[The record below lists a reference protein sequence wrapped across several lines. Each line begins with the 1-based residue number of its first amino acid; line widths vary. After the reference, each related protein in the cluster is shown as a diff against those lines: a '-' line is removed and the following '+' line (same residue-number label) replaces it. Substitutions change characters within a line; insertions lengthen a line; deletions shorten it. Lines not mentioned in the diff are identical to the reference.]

1 MFVAV
6 MSQVVHRWATTAGW
20 VIVREQWRMR
30 APGDSFGKKNE
41 LLTRQLTS
49 LLAIFLVGTF
59 SSTKVSRGELTLER
73 LREGQ
78 DQRLAWK
85 CCIGC
90 RVSGTVKDLLKYLL
104 DAFRDMVA

>member
-1 MFVAV
+1 MK
-6 MSQVVHRWATTAGW
+6 
-20 VIVREQWRMR
+20 
-30 APGDSFGKKNE
+30 APGDSLGKNE
-41 LLTRQLTS
+41 LLTGQLSS
-49 LLAIFLVGTF
+49 LLAIFLVGMF
-59 SSTKVSRGELTLER
+59 SSTEVSRRALTLER

-104 DAFRDMVA
+104 DAF

>member
-1 MFVAV
+1 
-6 MSQVVHRWATTAGW
+6 
-20 VIVREQWRMR
+20 MR
-30 APGDSFGKKNE
+30 APGDSFGKNE
-41 LLTRQLTS
+41 LLTGQLSS
-49 LLAIFLVGTF
+49 LLAIFLVGMF
-59 SSTKVSRGELTLER
+59 SSTEVSRGELTLER

-104 DAFRDMVA
+104 DAF

>member
-1 MFVAV
+1 
-6 MSQVVHRWATTAGW
+6 
-20 VIVREQWRMR
+20 MR
-30 APGDSFGKKNE
+30 APGDSLGKNE
-41 LLTRQLTS
+41 LLTGQLSS
-49 LLAIFLVGTF
+49 LLAIFLVGMF
-59 SSTKVSRGELTLER
+59 SSTEVSRRALTLER

-104 DAFRDMVA
+104 DAF